1 MFWLDIIYKIIK
13 VFKDGATP
21 GQIAWGL
28 TLGTMMGLMPGWPL
42 QVIILLII
50 SLILNVNL
58 TMVGLG
64 AVVSSLISWA
74 LDPLLNSLGSY
85 VLTDIPQLTGLFTI
99 MFNSTFWMLTR
110 FNNTVVMGGFVLGV
124 FSAVPLY
131 FIFKQMVV
139 LIRKN
144 IVTKLADSKLAK
156 VIKRSWIYGIYS
168 KINAVGT
175 RI

>member
-1 MFWLDIIYKIIK
+1 
-13 VFKDGATP
+13 
-21 GQIAWGL
+21 
-28 TLGTMMGLMPGWPL
+28 